1 MSPQH
6 EPHAGV
12 VFYDLEPAGAAA
24 HGHRLGAEV
33 NTLVEGLRLMAFE
46 KSIATELW
54 DTARFRYEPS

>member
-1 MSPQH
+1 M
-6 EPHAGV
+6 
-12 VFYDLEPAGAAA
+12 FYDLEPAGAAA